1 MSRNRID
8 TVYDIIRDRIIR
20 GEYFPSQHLAESRL
34 ARELNVGRHI
44 VRLALERLDL
54 EGLVTIHPNRG
65 AVVTR
70 IQLEDAIDILH
81 AREALEGAAARLAAS
96 RIDDD
101 DLESLGR
108 LVDRMQQAIAERDF
122 DAYSETNTRFHQV
135 IYDASGSVQIPS
147 LIHTLRSRLVRF
159 QFRTILVPGR
169 ADESLSEHRRIY
181 EALLARDEDGAEQAM
196 RAHIANLRDTLTAA
210 WDLVRT

>member
-8 TVYDIIRDRIIR
+8 AVYEVIRDRIIR
-20 GEYFPSQHLAESRL
+20 GDYYPSQHLAESHL

-70 IQLEDAIDILH
+70 IQLEDAVDILH
-81 AREALEGAAARLAAS
+81 AREALEGAAARLAAR
-96 RIDDD
+96 RIDEAA
-101 DLESLGR
+101 LAHLGR
-108 LVDRMQQAIAERDF
+108 LLERMQQAIEERDF
-122 DAYSETNTRFHQV
+122 DGYSETNARFHQV
-135 IYDASGSVQIPS
+135 IYDASGSVQIPG
-147 LIHTLRSRLVRF
+147 LINTLRSRLVRF

-169 ADESLSEHRRIY
+169 AHQSLAEHRRIY
-181 EALLARDEDGAEQAM
+181 EALLARDEDRAEQAM
-196 RAHIANLRDTLTAA
+196 RAHIANLRNTLTEA
-210 WDLVRT
+210 WELVRT